1 VRVDT
6 CGDFISSHCHCEIK
20 VIMMLSNNIAVVLY
34 EVLHVLLVVGLE
46 RRTVILIVCFICM
59 IALVLNFA
67 CDQVVFLRIV
77 FSLVA

>member
-1 VRVDT
+1 
-6 CGDFISSHCHCEIK
+6 
-20 VIMMLSNNIAVVLY
+20 MMLSNNIAVVLY